1 MASRIAKEQKAGRTP
16 STDIF
21 IGSESHVSR
30 IVKGKALETP
40 NWQEFAPNIPAEAIA
55 PGNVAVV
62 IASRMP
68 GVTYNTKLVPKSE
81 VPRRL
86 DDLLNSKWK
95 GKIAS
100 TPYAASFDRAAM
112 VVGDEKV
119 TKFLKDL
126 SRGNLAGLIR
136 CGEDE
141 RIISGEFNMLAL
153 TCGGGAVE
161 GLKAKGA
168 PLEHRVLD
176 DIPLVSY
183 FYLGVPKGSAHPN
196 MAKLFTVF
204 MTTKV
209 AQKYVWESEGYD
221 MHMLQGTN
229 MNQLVTGLRERG
241 IQPRVFGVKEV
252 LANQKTISSLRRKY
266 QKILKGQ

>member
-1 MASRIAKEQKAGRTP
+1 
-16 STDIF
+16 
-21 IGSESHVSR
+21 
-30 IVKGKALETP
+30 
-40 NWQEFAPNIPAEAIA
+40 
-55 PGNVAVV
+55 
-62 IASRMP
+62 MP